1 MMGMM
6 IMNIFRILFSGIL
19 SVYMMVIICVVI
31 IIIVV
36 DAAVVVKVI
45 VFGSVLLFRTISSA
59 CKKRISI
66 IFKT

>member
-19 SVYMMVIICVVI
+19 SVNMMVIICVVI

-36 DAAVVVKVI
+36 AVVVVKVI
-45 VFGSVLLFRTISSA
+45 VFGSVLLFRTISAA

>member
-19 SVYMMVIICVVI
+19 SVNMMVIICVVI

-36 DAAVVVKVI
+36 AAVVVKVI